1 MRFLLEYIYGN
12 LVYPY
17 LMKKQLGSNFRKI
30 QNELKKNQNLKK
42 KELDYYQE
50 KKLENLIAHAC
61 NNNSFYKHYEIKNNL
76 EIRGK
81 FQGFPIIEKEQ
92 VRQIP
97 LTSKTNKIYNHI
109 TSGSSGNPLT
119 VMTNCFSE
127 SHRRANYIRF
137 LSWHGLKTYQKN
149 VLIWGQ
155 IKGESRKKS
164 IIKKIKKTI
173 FPTTYNV
180 NVFELNEK
188 FKNIYTNIKK
198 YKPVYIR
205 GYKSGILHFC
215 KLIDESG
222 LTGSQL
228 GLKKAIT
235 TSEILFPEEREYI
248 ERILDLDVID
258 EYGAAEVGLIAVECK
273 YKRKHILTD
282 QIYFFTNDKNEIF
295 ITDLNNYLMPL
306 INYNLGDKIVMDEK
320 QNCSCGL
327 NMPII
332 KYIEGRQGDQII
344 KPNGEEVS
352 QYVIYYASKELD
364 MKGMHNSI
372 KQYKVIQKDKFSY
385 HFYFIKGKQ
394 FHENAL
400 KYIEN
405 RMKEEIDPGIQI
417 KFEQVENIPKD
428 KSGKI
433 RFFVGL
439 NQ

>member
-1 MRFLLEYIYGN
+1 MN
-12 LVYPY
+12 
-17 LMKKQLGSNFRKI
+17 KQLGSNFKKI
-30 QNELKKNQNLKK
+30 QKELKNNQKLNNRELKSK
-42 KELDYYQE
+42 QE
-50 KKLENLIAHAC
+50 EKLNNLISYAC
-61 NNNSFYKHYEIKNNL
+61 NNNQFYKNYEINNKL
-76 EIRGK
+76 KARKKI
-81 FQGFPIIEKEQ
+81 QDFPVIEKEQ
-92 VRQIP
+92 VRKIP
-97 LTSKTNKIYNHI
+97 LTFNPNKIFNHI

-119 VMTNCFSE
+119 VKTDCFSE

-155 IKGESRKKS
+155 IKGESKKQS
-164 IIKKIKKTI
+164 ITKKIKKTI

-188 FKNIYTNIKK
+188 INKIYTDIKK

-215 KLIDESG
+215 KLIDEKG
-222 LTGSQL
+222 LSGSQL

-235 TSEILFPEEREYI
+235 TSEILLPEERDYI
-248 ERILDLDVID
+248 EHILDLEVID

-273 YKRKHILTD
+273 YKRKHILSD
-282 QIYFFTNDKNEIF
+282 QIYFFTNDKQEIF
-295 ITDLNNYLMPL
+295 VTDLNNYLMPL
-306 INYNLGDKIVMDEK
+306 INYNLGDKLVMDEE
-320 QNCSCGL
+320 QNCPCGL

-344 KPNGEEVS
+344 KPNGEEIS
-352 QYVIYYASKELD
+352 QYVIYYAAKELD
-364 MKGMHNSI
+364 MKGMNNSI
-372 KQYKVIQKDKFSY
+372 KQYKVIQKDKYSY

-394 FHENAL
+394 FHKNSL
-400 KYIEN
+400 TYIEN
-405 RMKEEIDPGIQI
+405 RMKEEIDPEIQI
-417 KFEQVENIPKD
+417 KFEQVESIPKD
-428 KSGKI
+428 KNGKI